1 MLSNLAG
8 PLAAKVAAAYDA
20 KDLAAFKVAT
30 RKFQELID
38 DMDLLVST
46 QESTLLGKW
55 IKDAKSLATNDAE
68 RKLYEWNARTQI
80 TLWGPPNGIL
90 RDYAVKEWGGM
101 LRGFYGERWRRF
113 FAALESSMTEGK
125 SFNGGRFDR
134 ELRAW
139 EDQWTRQTN
148 PLSGLRLAG
157 DAVAISRK
165 LLQKYTPII
174 EKSYQ
179 YEKNLTTGKPVTVSG
194 GSQPGHPPQM
204 AVDGISDRSSAWWAA
219 PRPQWLQ
226 VDPEKTAH
234 IGSIELFTYWDGGRS
249 YQYTIETSL
258 DGKAWTKVVDMSGNE
273 KPATAAGERHVIR
286 PVEARYVRVNMLHN
300 NANEGVH
307 IAEIRVFP
315 PKNGETPKRGCPRGG
330 PSADR

>member
-1 MLSNLAG
+1 MCEAPSLGVGGDLYYNPIELMRAWQLLGECSGELGDVPTYRYDLADVGRQALSNLAG

-20 KDLAAFKVAT
+20 KDLAAYKAAT

-113 FAALESSMTEGK
+113 FAALECSMTGGRP
-125 SFNGGRFDR
+125 FNGGRFDR

-139 EDQWTRQTN
+139 EDQWTRQTD
-148 PLSGLRLAG
+148 LIL
-157 DAVAISRK
+157 
-165 LLQKYTPII
+165 
-174 EKSYQ
+174 
-179 YEKNLTTGKPVTVSG
+179 
-194 GSQPGHPPQM
+194 
-204 AVDGISDRSSAWWAA
+204 
-219 PRPQWLQ
+219 PR
-226 VDPEKTAH
+226 
-234 IGSIELFTYWDGGRS
+234 R
-249 YQYTIETSL
+249 
-258 DGKAWTKVVDMSGNE
+258 
-273 KPATAAGERHVIR
+273 PAM
-286 PVEARYVRVNMLHN
+286 PS
-300 NANEGVH
+300 
-307 IAEIRVFP
+307 
-315 PKNGETPKRGCPRGG
+315 
-330 PSADR
+330 PSARSF